1 MKIIGIHSKENKLI
15 KLALRKDRIAQKKL
29 FDQFAPKM
37 LGVCRSYVKDVHHAE
52 DLMISGFLKVF
63 TQLDSYK
70 NQGSFE
76 GWIRTI
82 MIRTCISYLRKKN
95 QIDYSDNTEVTDLQ
109 IVHNL
114 ENSGEKELQSLIDAL
129 PAGYKMVFNLFVI
142 EGYSHAEIAKQLN
155 ITESTSKSQLFKA
168 RKMLQTNYNE
178 RNEFF
183 IWRSIKQP
191 QQ

>member
-15 KLALRKDRIAQKKL
+15 KLALQKDRVAQKKL
-29 FDQFAPKM
+29 FDQYAPKM
-37 LGVCRSYVKDVHHAE
+37 LGVCRNYVRDAHHAE

-63 TQLDSYK
+63 TQLDTYK

-95 QIDYSDNTEVTDLQ
+95 QIDYSDNTEVTDVQ
-109 IVHNL
+109 VVHNL
-114 ENSGEKELQSLIDAL
+114 ENSGEKELQLLIDAL
-129 PAGYKMVFNLFVI
+129 PTGYKMVFNLFVI

-178 RNEFF
+178 RNEFLYGD
-183 IWRSIKQP
+183 Q
-191 QQ
+191 